1 MKNNDEGK
9 RDLTS
14 AVDKRDWLVSQ
25 GLAKP
30 GRGKFS
36 NAAKEA
42 LVAAAE
48 NGIVFIDKSVSV
60 GTVRTVVD
68 GEIVEEKRELNPF
81 AHHPEPI
88 REGMVTFNGTDGFT
102 LEVNSS
108 EACNSCR
115 YSLGWCYCKVPTFT
129 YWKTGEVLTFGGN
142 V

>member
-1 MKNNDEGK
+1 MENNDKGK
-9 RDLTS
+9 DLTT
-14 AVDKRDWLVSQ
+14 AVDKREYLINLD
-25 GLAKP
+25 LAKP

-42 LVAAAE
+42 LAAAE
-48 NGIVFIDKSVSV
+48 KNGIVFIDKKTLV
-60 GTVRTVVD
+60 GTYRTMVD

-81 AHHPEPI
+81 APTPDPI
-88 REGMVTFNGTDGFT
+88 REGTLTFNGADGFT
-102 LEVNSS
+102 LGVNAS
-108 EACNSCR
+108 EACNSCQ